1 LSSVWSARRRKS
13 LRSNGRSTRHCIEER
28 QVSYLYEAEF
38 WVAVA
43 FVIFVALL
51 WRVGAHRSL
60 VDALDDRSKRIAAEL
75 AEARRLREEAAA
87 LLEEY
92 RRKAKEAESE
102 AAAILELASSEAAEI
117 ATETKKRME
126 EFVARRTKMAEG
138 KIAQAETQA
147 LADVRAAAADAAV
160 RAAEKI
166 LADTVK
172 GKTAE
177 GLLETAIR
185 DVKARLD

>member
-1 LSSVWSARRRKS
+1 V
-13 LRSNGRSTRHCIEER
+13 T
-28 QVSYLYEAEF
+28 YLYEAEF
-38 WVAVA
+38 WVAIA
-43 FVIFVALL
+43 FVIFIALL

-60 VDALDDRSKRIAAEL
+60 VGALDDRSKRIAAEL
-75 AEARRLREEAAA
+75 EEARRLREEAQA

-102 AAAILELASSEAAEI
+102 AAAILDLAKSEAAEI
-117 ATETKKRME
+117 ATEAKKRME
-126 EFVARRTKMAEG
+126 EFVTRRTKMAEG

>member
-1 LSSVWSARRRKS
+1 V
-13 LRSNGRSTRHCIEER
+13 T
-28 QVSYLYEAEF
+28 YLYEAEF
-38 WVAVA
+38 WVAIA
-43 FVIFVALL
+43 FVIFFTLL

-60 VDALDDRSKRIAAEL
+60 VEALDDRSKRIAAEL
-75 AEARRLREEAAA
+75 EEARRLREEAQA

-92 RRKAKEAESE
+92 RRKAKDAESE

-117 ATETKKRME
+117 AVEAKKRME

-147 LADVRAAAADAAV
+147 LADVRAAAADTAV

-166 LADTVK
+166 LAKTVR

-177 GLLETAIR
+177 SLLETAIR

>member
-1 LSSVWSARRRKS
+1 V
-13 LRSNGRSTRHCIEER
+13 T
-28 QVSYLYEAEF
+28 YLYEAEF

-51 WRVGAHRSL
+51 WRLGAHRSL
-60 VDALDDRSKRIAAEL
+60 LEALDDRSRRIAAEL
-75 AEARRLREEAAA
+75 EEARRLREEAQA

-117 ATETKKRME
+117 ASEAKKRME
-126 EFVARRTKMAEG
+126 EFVARRTKMAEA

-160 RAAEKI
+160 KAAEKI

-177 GLLETAIR
+177 SLLETAIQ

>member
-1 LSSVWSARRRKS
+1 
-13 LRSNGRSTRHCIEER
+13 
-28 QVSYLYEAEF
+28 
-38 WVAVA
+38 
-43 FVIFVALL
+43 
-51 WRVGAHRSL
+51 
-60 VDALDDRSKRIAAEL
+60 
-75 AEARRLREEAAA
+75 
-87 LLEEY
+87 
-92 RRKAKEAESE
+92 
-102 AAAILELASSEAAEI
+102 
-117 ATETKKRME
+117 ME

-166 LADTVK
+166 LAETVK

>member
-1 LSSVWSARRRKS
+1 M
-13 LRSNGRSTRHCIEER
+13 T
-28 QVSYLYEAEF
+28 YLYEAEF
-38 WVAVA
+38 WVAIA
-43 FVIFVALL
+43 FVIFIALL

-75 AEARRLREEAAA
+75 AEARRLRAEAEA

-102 AAAILELASSEAAEI
+102 VAAILELASSEAAEI